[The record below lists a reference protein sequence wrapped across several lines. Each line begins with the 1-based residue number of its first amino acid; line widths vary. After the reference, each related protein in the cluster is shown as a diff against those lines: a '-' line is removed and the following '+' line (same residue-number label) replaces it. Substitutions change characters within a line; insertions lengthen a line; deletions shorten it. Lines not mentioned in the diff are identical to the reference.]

1 VDVPDSQDADIARFT
16 KWARRVHPL
25 GHVLRRIEYRPESM
39 PDLVGRPV
47 VMVANHRSLADVF
60 LAVEALDHYDLP
72 ARCLVR
78 AKYFENG
85 IAGRWLSTI
94 GCIPAGD
101 GNRESVDIA
110 LETLAAG
117 RPVAVMIEGRIVP
130 PDRRESDGMGEIRP
144 GFVEIARKADAE
156 ILPIGIV
163 GSDDI
168 WRSRGS
174 LPRVPW
180 RGRAKVV
187 LTTGTTI
194 SVDGKSDEVV
204 IAETRAM
211 IAGYLAES

>member
-1 VDVPDSQDADIARFT
+1 
-16 KWARRVHPL
+16 
-25 GHVLRRIEYRPESM
+25 M
-39 PDLVGRPV
+39 
-47 VMVANHRSLADVF
+47 
-60 LAVEALDHYDLP
+60 
-72 ARCLVR
+72 
-78 AKYFENG
+78 
-85 IAGRWLSTI
+85 STI

-204 IAETRAM
+204 SAETRAM